1 VIKGLVC
8 PPVKRGKRCRVSFGA
23 VVGRKYIAPPS
34 TRRVLH
40 PGLSLR
46 ADFIKGVIY
55 CAGGG
60 GSAAPFAT
68 FGLGVTHTTQ
78 RLRSRDKNII

>member
-8 PPVKRGKRCRVSFGA
+8 PPVKRGKRCRVSFGGA

-60 GSAAPFAT
+60 AAPFAT
-68 FGLGVTHTTQ
+68 FGLGATHTAQ

>member
-23 VVGRKYIAPPS
+23 VVGPKYIAPPS

-40 PGLSLR
+40 QGLSLR

-60 GSAAPFAT
+60 SAAPFAT
-68 FGLGVTHTTQ
+68 FGLSGCV
-78 RLRSRDKNII
+78 REIKI